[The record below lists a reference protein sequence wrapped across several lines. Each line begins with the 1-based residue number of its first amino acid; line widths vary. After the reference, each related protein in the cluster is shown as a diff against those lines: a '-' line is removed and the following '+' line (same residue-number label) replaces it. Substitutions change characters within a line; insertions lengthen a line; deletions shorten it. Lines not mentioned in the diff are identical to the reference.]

1 MTETERKRNMDN
13 EITVQKLLDITAC
26 CTHINIKRSDTG
38 AVVISGVRALAHS
51 KDKRQMARWEAFKDM
66 PVSNIRPS
74 VDIASLKRN
83 RDFFSLAIEAS
94 IYVGYYKDAVKKLA
108 ETSGI

>member
-1 MTETERKRNMDN
+1 M
-13 EITVQKLLDITAC
+13 LDITAYS
-26 CTHINIKRSDTG
+26 THINIKRIDTG
-38 AVVISGVRALAHS
+38 AVVISSVMALAHS

-74 VDIASLKRN
+74 VDMASLKRN

-94 IYVGYYKDAVKKLA
+94 IYVCDYEKAVEKLT

>member
-1 MTETERKRNMDN
+1 MDN
-13 EITVQKLLDITAC
+13 EITIQKLLDITAYS
-26 CTHINIKRSDTG
+26 THINIKRSDTG
-38 AVVISGVRALAHS
+38 AVVISSVKALAHS

-74 VDIASLKRN
+74 VDMASLKRN

-94 IYVGYYKDAVKKLA
+94 IYIGDYKKAVEKFS